1 MSFEEL
7 ILTYGYPILFLGVL
21 VEAEGFLILGA
32 YLAHRGYF
40 SLPIVIGVAALSS
53 FAVTE
58 LYFYLGH
65 RYGAPFIAKRPS
77 WQQRFSRVQELLN
90 RYGAGLIVGFRG
102 LWGLRAVIPAAVGLA
117 EYPRLRFMA
126 LNAVGAIIWAVVVAL
141 AGNGI
146 AHTAERVFDD
156 LRKHER
162 TVILVA
168 AIVSILWGLYL
179 LYRQP
184 KLKKQPLSEIR

>member
-40 SLPIVIGVAALSS
+40 SLPAVIGVSALST
-53 FAVTE
+53 FVITQV
-58 LYFYLGH
+58 YFYLGH
-65 RYGAPFIAKRPS
+65 RYGAPFIARRPG
-77 WQQRFSRVQELLN
+77 WQQRFSRVESLLS
-90 RYGAGLIVGFRG
+90 RYGAGLIVGFRM
-102 LWGLRAVIPAAVGLA
+102 LWGLRMVIPAAVGLA
-117 EYPRLRFMA
+117 NYPRLRFLV
-126 LNAVGAIIWAVVVAL
+126 LNAVGAVIWAVVVAL

-146 AHTAERVFDD
+146 AHFAEQVFNG

-162 TVILVA
+162 FVILILG
-168 AIVSILWGLYL
+168 IVGILWGLYL
-179 LYRQP
+179 LYKQP
-184 KLKKQPLSEIR
+184 KLKKQPTT